1 MAKETP
7 AQALP
12 VTSELPVRAKAP
24 FSIDICE
31 SSHKAFQM
39 ASALIRQGYTILEDR
54 PVTVLPHGVAIFT
67 CVLGNPTESGYADA
81 EEAKRI
87 GLEMEA
93 AEFEKRVQQEV
104 EVRVEQIK
112 RAEHEA
118 RKAALLAEH
127 KRKMV
132 EIEKAAEAELHLLQ
146 QAATAEIAKLK

>member
-1 MAKETP
+1 MKNETP
-7 AQALP
+7 AATP

-24 FSIDICE
+24 FAIDVCE

-93 AEFEKRVQQEV
+93 AEFERRVQHEV
-104 EVRVEQIK
+104 EIRIERIK
-112 RAEHEA
+112 AAEHEA
-118 RKAALLAEH
+118 KKAALVAEH
-127 KRKMV
+127 KKKIAD
-132 EIEKAAEAELHLLQ
+132 IEKAAAAEL
-146 QAATAEIAKLK
+146 AKLK

>member
-1 MAKETP
+1 MAKEAP

-12 VTSELPVRAKAP
+12 ATSELPVRAAAP

-54 PVTVLPHGVAIFT
+54 PVTILPHGVAIFT

-93 AEFEKRVQQEV
+93 ADFERRVQHEV
-104 EVRVEQIK
+104 EIRIERIK
-112 RAEHEA
+112 AAEHEA
-118 RKAALLAEH
+118 KKAALVAEH
-127 KRKMV
+127 KKKIAD
-132 EIEKAAEAELHLLQ
+132 IEKAAAAEL
-146 QAATAEIAKLK
+146 AKLK

>member
-67 CVLGNPTESGYADA
+67 CVLGNPSETGYADA

-87 GLEMEA
+87 ALEMEA
-93 AEFEKRVQQEV
+93 ADFERRVQQEV

-127 KRKMV
+127 QKKIR

-146 QAATAEIAKLK
+146 QNAQSQLASLK